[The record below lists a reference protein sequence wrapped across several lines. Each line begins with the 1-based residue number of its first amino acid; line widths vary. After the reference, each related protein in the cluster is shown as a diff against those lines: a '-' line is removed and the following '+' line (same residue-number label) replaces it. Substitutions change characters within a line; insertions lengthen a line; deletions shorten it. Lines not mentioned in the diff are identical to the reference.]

1 MTRRILLLDAG
12 NTRLKWAVVDAALIK
27 PGEHDGRLS
36 ESAPWLGQGAAAY
49 DGLDALPALWQ
60 QWGTLSQCYA
70 ISVVG
75 DATVS
80 VIQHLISG
88 LDLKPTWLKA
98 GAGTCGV
105 TNNYHPP
112 ESLGA
117 DRWAA
122 LLAARH
128 RTRDAAL
135 VISAGS
141 ALTVDALHADGQ
153 LLGGIIVPGLQMMR
167 HALAHSTAQLG
178 MQYGNVR
185 AFPTS
190 TADAVESGLVGAC
203 IGAIA
208 TMRGH
213 LEKHG
218 GVEPRIFLTGGDAAS
233 LAPFLS
239 PGFNMVPGLALEGV
253 YYMALEDGPT

>member
-1 MTRRILLLDAG
+1 MTRRILLLDLG
-12 NTRLKWAVVDAALIK
+12 NSRLKWAVVDAALIK

-70 ISVVG
+70 ISVVS

-80 VIQHLISG
+80 VIQDLMPG
-88 LDLKPTWLKA
+88 LDLKPAWLKA
-98 GAGTCGV
+98 CASTCGV
-105 TNNYHPP
+105 RNNYHPP
-112 ESLGA
+112 EGLGA

-122 LLAARH
+122 LIAARH
-128 RTRDAAL
+128 RTHDAAL

-153 LLGGIIVPGLQMMR
+153 FLGGIIVPGWQTMR
-167 HALAHSTAQLG
+167 RALAHSTAQLG

-185 AFPTS
+185 AFPTT
-190 TADAVESGLVGAC
+190 TADAVESGIMAAC
-203 IGAIA
+203 LGAIA
-208 TMRGH
+208 TMRGY
-213 LEKHG
+213 LEKHAG
-218 GVEPRIFLTGGDAAS
+218 ATPRIFLTGGDAAS

-239 PGFNMVPGLALEGV
+239 SGFNRVPGLVLEGV
-253 YYMALEDGPT
+253 YYMSLGDGPT

>member
-49 DGLDALPALWQ
+49 DVLEALPALWQ

-80 VIQHLISG
+80 VIQDLMAR
-88 LDLKPTWLKA
+88 LDLKPAWLKA
-98 GAGTCGV
+98 GAGACGV